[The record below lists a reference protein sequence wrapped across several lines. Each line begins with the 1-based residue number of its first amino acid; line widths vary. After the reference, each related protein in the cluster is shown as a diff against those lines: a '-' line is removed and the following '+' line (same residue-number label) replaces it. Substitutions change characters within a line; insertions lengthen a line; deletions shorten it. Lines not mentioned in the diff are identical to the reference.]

1 MGYAGNI
8 LSKAEKRSF
17 YTLTEEEFMKV
28 PALILCIIAAVITLV
43 FAVQFISF
51 YISPSDLSAPGGLNN
66 EDQLYWD
73 THIAVL
79 TPDTFLAFGL
89 IGLVSVIAGMIG
101 GVLQFF
107 EKRLTLA
114 CGLMIAAAGLSY
126 FIAITPVSYLYLAV
140 AVTALRK
147 PEKAVEGLAA
157 SALAF
162 IGATYIVQWVTGLF
176 LNGTFLSHIRFE
188 GAILVATTNTQSG
201 YIYVFGILLG
211 IILIGTASVMLYRR
225 QQTMPAAALAVTA
238 IGFIILLFKSD
249 STAIVLVPFALFV
262 FALIVLIIKFLKR
275 RKAEPKEV

>member
-1 MGYAGNI
+1 
-8 LSKAEKRSF
+8 
-17 YTLTEEEFMKV
+17 LTEEEFMKV
-28 PALILCIIAAVITLV
+28 PALILCIIAAVITLI

-51 YISPSDLSAPGGLNN
+51 FISPPDLPTPAGLNN

-73 THIAVL
+73 THIAVI
-79 TPDTFLAFGL
+79 TPATYLAFGF
-89 IGLVSVIAGMIG
+89 IGLASAIAGMLG

-107 EKRLTLA
+107 EKRLTLS

-157 SALAF
+157 STLAF

-188 GAILVATTNTQSG
+188 GAILVATNTQSG

-211 IILIGTASVMLYRR
+211 IILIGTASVMQYRR
-225 QQTMPAAALAVTA
+225 QQTMLAAALAVTA
-238 IGFIILLFKSD
+238 VGFIILLFKSD

-262 FALIVLIIKFLKR
+262 FALIAVIYKILKR
-275 RKAEPKEV
+275 RKADPKGI